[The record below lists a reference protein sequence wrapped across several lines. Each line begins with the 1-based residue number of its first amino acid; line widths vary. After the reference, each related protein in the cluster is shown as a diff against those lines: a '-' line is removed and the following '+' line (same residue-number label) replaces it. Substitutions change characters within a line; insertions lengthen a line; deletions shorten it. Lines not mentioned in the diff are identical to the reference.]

1 MSRLTRRH
9 VLTGGATAALA
20 GLAALATPTLAS
32 AATDDT
38 SATAEVVALV
48 TAIFRDKTN
57 RDLDRFTAHFSQ
69 HVLTYTDATIGAQFP
84 DWPALRAAFAQLM
97 PTWPATSRSY
107 PTKILGDERSAMV
120 FFTDS
125 PELFGHEIRVIAPI
139 DFANDKIIR
148 EVDYWDGRHFGVAA
162 TEAIRTPAAEFPTEF
177 GEGRVGERSS
187 ATLRGV
193 ASALANALSIGD
205 TAAAAALFTTDAA
218 FADLTL
224 HTTIIGRSA
233 IRGFLDRSHAL
244 LPYGPGTSIR
254 HTVGSARGGGYEWLN
269 KGAQVDHG
277 VVALE
282 LDDQARITRLT
293 TVWDGSLVDNATLGT
308 LLATTIEQ

>member
-1 MSRLTRRH
+1 MPHWQHPIS
-9 VLTGGATAALA
+9 G
-20 GLAALATPTLAS
+20 S
-32 AATDDT
+32 AATEDT
-38 SATAEVVALV
+38 GPNAEVIALV

-57 RDLDRFTAHFSQ
+57 RNLDRFTAHFSQ
-69 HVLTYTDATIGAQFP
+69 RVVTYTDAVLGLQLP
-84 DWPALRAAFAQLM
+84 DWATLRATFAQLM

-107 PTKILGDERSAMV
+107 PTRILGDTNSAMV

-125 PELFGHEIRVIAPI
+125 PELFGHEIRAIAPL
-139 DFANDKIIR
+139 DFADDKVIR
-148 EVDYWDGRHFGVAA
+148 EVDYWDGRHFGIAA
-162 TEAIRTPAAEFPTEF
+162 TEALRTPPAGFPTEF
-177 GEGRVGERSS
+177 GEGKVGERSS
-187 ATLRGV
+187 ATMRGV
-193 ASALANALSIGD
+193 ASALVDALSTGD

-218 FADLTL
+218 FDDLTL
-224 HTTIIGRSA
+224 HTSIIGQLA

-244 LPYGPGTSIR
+244 LPYGLGTTIR

-293 TVWDGSLVDNATLGT
+293 TVWDGSLVDNATFGT
-308 LLATTIEQ
+308 LLATTLEQ